1 MNIWFFSFFTTSSKC
16 YHRGSNWG
24 SSTRGTALTRY
35 VFIGCYDSGNN
46 PDSNAC
52 RFKVCLNP
60 SKTEPGL
67 VMWWSMHNTYFVSHQ
82 TEVLKL
88 LFISQNFLSFCSIL
102 VIISLYTLNSGWNR
116 TCFAF
121 ACFLASTQLL
131 FWVILYVVK
140 THTLMNLVL
149 LTLSMTIYLLVSRI
163 TWSDCILDSLS
174 CFSIHNIL
182 P

>member
-1 MNIWFFSFFTTSSKC
+1 MLHNILSTTKLTRENLFIKLLSTHSCLTTNEHLVSCLLRTLPLC

-121 ACFLASTQLL
+121 ACLLACKHTAAFLS
-131 FWVILYVVK
+131 
-140 THTLMNLVL
+140 NLV
-149 LTLSMTIYLLVSRI
+149 
-163 TWSDCILDSLS
+163 C
-174 CFSIHNIL
+174 C
-182 P
+182 

>member
-1 MNIWFFSFFTTSSKC
+1 VILTFLLLSQRMNIWFFSFFTTSSKC

-67 VMWWSMHNTYFVSHQ
+67 VMWWSIYNFFVS
-82 TEVLKL
+82 TLKRRFWNL
-88 LFISQNFLSFCSIL
+88 CSFFLSFCSIF
-102 VIISLYTLNSGWNR
+102 VIISLYTLFQTKWSERN
-116 TCFAF
+116 TLCFF
-121 ACFLASTQLL
+121 
-131 FWVILYVVK
+131 ILHTIQTKRKDSSFY
-140 THTLMNLVL
+140 THING
-149 LTLSMTIYLLVSRI
+149 
-163 TWSDCILDSLS
+163 SL
-174 CFSIHNIL
+174 
-182 P
+182 